1 MENFLKRLKIDQA
14 FVNRLLVVIILIPF
28 GIVVIMAGG
37 WVFNLTIA
45 IILGIAAWEFWRIF
59 TRGGYHPSL
68 FILIAGTVGA
78 AILRC
83 LYGFQGSDILLGLVV
98 LASMADQVIRYGKDD
113 QFAAINFSITIAGV
127 LYLGWMGSY
136 MISIRMMAHGEWLL
150 LLVLPS
156 VWLADVGAYLIG
168 RRLGKHQFAPQISP
182 KKTWEGYLGGILFGI
197 VGTGLLTYLWAAR
210 IPLFS
215 PWIGMLFGLVISM
228 LSPLGDLGESMI
240 KRQFGVKD
248 SSRIL
253 PGHGGIMDRI
263 DSWLWASFLGF
274 YMLQVLL

>member
-1 MENFLKRLKIDQA
+1 MENFLTRLKIDQT
-14 FVNRLLVVIILIPF
+14 FVKRLLVVIVLVPF
-28 GIVVIMAGG
+28 GVVVIMAGG
-37 WVFNLTIA
+37 WVFNITIA
-45 IILGIAAWEFWRIF
+45 LMLGVAAWEFWRIF

-68 FILIAGTVGA
+68 FILISGTVGMVF
-78 AILRC
+78 LRC
-83 LYGFQGSDILLGLVV
+83 LYGFEGSDILLGLVI
-98 LASMADQVIRYGKDD
+98 LASMADQTIRYGKED
-113 QFAAINFSITIAGV
+113 QFAALNFCITIAGV
-127 LYLGWMGSY
+127 LYLGWLGSY
-136 MISIRMMAHGEWLL
+136 MISIRMMPNGEWLL

-156 VWLADVGAYLIG
+156 VWLADVGAYLVG
-168 RRLGKHQFAPQISP
+168 RRFGKRKLAPHVSP
-182 KKTWEGYLGGILFGI
+182 NKTWEGYIGGLIFG
-197 VGTGLLTYLWAAR
+197 VLGTGLLTYLWAAR

-215 PWIGMLFGLVISM
+215 PWMGMLFGLVISM
-228 LSPLGDLGESMI
+228 FSPLGDLGESMI